1 MGSNII
7 KALRDSRKA
16 KKIRITNLATQ
27 TQISEKHIS
36 QVLGEKVNPTLE
48 VVEKLAKA
56 LDVDI
61 VVKNKRRM
69 KDV

>member
-36 QVLGEKVNPTLE
+36 QVLGGKVNPTLE
-48 VVEKLAKA
+48 VVEKLANA

-61 VVKNKRRM
+61 VVKQKR
-69 KDV
+69 KCKKC

>member
-16 KKIRITNLATQ
+16 KKIRITNLAIQ

-36 QVLGEKVNPTLE
+36 QVLGGKVNPTLE
-48 VVEKLAKA
+48 VVEKLASA

-61 VVKNKRRM
+61 VVKQK
-69 KDV
+69 KGV

>member
-36 QVLGEKVNPTLE
+36 QVLGGKVNPTLE
-48 VVEKLAKA
+48 VVEKLANA

-61 VVKNKRRM
+61 VVKQK
-69 KDV
+69 KGV

>member
-7 KALRDSRKA
+7 KALRDSRKT

-36 QVLGEKVNPTLE
+36 QVLGGKVNPTLE
-48 VVEKLAKA
+48 VVEKLANA

-61 VVKNKRRM
+61 VVKQK
-69 KDV
+69 KGV

>member
-16 KKIRITNLATQ
+16 KKIRITNLAIQ

-36 QVLGEKVNPTLE
+36 QVLGGKVNPTLE
-48 VVEKLAKA
+48 VVEKLANA

-61 VVKNKRRM
+61 VVKQK
-69 KDV
+69 KGV